1 MDQDGDAR
9 GRAVD
14 RGAEMTEAPA
24 AAEAA
29 PARRRFSWKRLA
41 GGGVGLAVIIG
52 TFVFILPQVANYRDV
67 WAVVKELSWSQIG
80 LLLGAT
86 ALNLA
91 TYAPPYQ
98 AALPGLHFRQAF
110 VLSQASTASTY
121 VLPGGA
127 AVGMG
132 ASYGML
138 RAWGFRGKPI
148 TLAIAVTGI
157 WNQFAMLG
165 FPILALAL
173 LTAANEKHAL
183 LQTVAFIGLAV
194 FVLTAGGFAAG
205 LASPRIANWVG
216 DLAARIVNRLLRIVR
231 RGPVTWNGQSFVSFR
246 NDAVGLL
253 ARRWHVLTLATL
265 AGHATVFTLFLV
277 SLRVLDVTPGQV
289 SAIEAFAAWSLIRLL
304 GAIPITPGGIGIVEV
319 GFTTLLVGFGGDNA
333 EVVAAVLVYRFLTI
347 VPTLVLGLLA
357 GATWRL
363 HRPAEES

>member
-1 MDQDGDAR
+1 MDEDSDPR
-9 GRAVD
+9 GRPVERD
-14 RGAEMTEAPA
+14 AEVTEVPA
-24 AAEAA
+24 AAE
-29 PARRRFSWKRLA
+29 PPSGARRFGWKRLV

-67 WAVVKELSWSQIG
+67 WDVVKELSWAQIG

-98 AALPGLHFRQAF
+98 AALPGLRFRQAF
-110 VLSQASTASTY
+110 VMTQASTASTY

-132 ASYGML
+132 ASFGML
-138 RAWGFRGKPI
+138 RAWGFRGKPV
-148 TLAIAVTGI
+148 TLAIAVVGI

-165 FPILALAL
+165 YPIIALAL
-173 LTAANEKHAL
+173 LTAANEQHAL
-183 LQTVAFIGLAV
+183 LQTVAFIGLAI

-205 LASPRIANWVG
+205 LASARLANWVG
-216 DLAARIVNRLLRIVR
+216 DLAARIVTWLLRIIR
-231 RGPVTWNGQSFVSFR
+231 RGPVTWDGRSFVSFR

-253 ARRWHVLTLATL
+253 SRRWHVLTLATL
-265 AGHATVFTLFLV
+265 AGHLTVFLLFLV
-277 SLRVLDVTPGQV
+277 SLRVLDVTPAEV
-289 SAIEAFAAWSLIRLL
+289 SGIEAFATWSLVRLL
-304 GAIPITPGGIGIVEV
+304 GSIPITPGGIGIVEL

-357 GATWRL
+357 GATWKL
-363 HRPAEES
+363 HRPAEAG